1 MIQRIQSLYLLF
13 AIIFMATF
21 ACMPYATITT
31 TDATYRLLSY
41 GLETVAATDAPTIS
55 TSNYTVAILSCL
67 TAILSLI
74 AIFLFKNRRT
84 QVLVCKV
91 NTLLY
96 ITLYVVIALYGY
108 ISYTDLQ
115 ASGISVTAY
124 IVFPVCAIIVNSI
137 AISSINKDEQTVR
150 DSERMWSRKN

>member
-13 AIIFMATF
+13 AIIFMVTF

-31 TDATYRLLSY
+31 TDATYNLLSY
-41 GLETVAATDAPTIS
+41 GLETAAATNAVTVSAP
-55 TSNYTVAILSCL
+55 NYTVVILSCL
-67 TAILSLI
+67 TALLSLI

-96 ITLYVVIALYGY
+96 ITLYIVMALYGFLT
-108 ISYTDLQ
+108 YTDLQ
-115 ASGISVTAY
+115 ASGISVTPY

-137 AISSINKDEQTVR
+137 AISSINKDEQMVR